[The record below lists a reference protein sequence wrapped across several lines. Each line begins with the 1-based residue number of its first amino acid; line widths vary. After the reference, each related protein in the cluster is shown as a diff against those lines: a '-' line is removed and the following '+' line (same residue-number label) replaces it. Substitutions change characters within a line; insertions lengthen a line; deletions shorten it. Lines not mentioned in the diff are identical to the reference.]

1 MGLGLAFFGNWSN
14 VKLDGVRCRRRLLH
28 ACLSLLL
35 PEAVKPP
42 PRRERVSGRLILL
55 ARGSH
60 WLPLRRA
67 ERVRTASGCR
77 RMRLCLG
84 ALIFHLACNRALP
97 HAPARVLS
105 QIPENHRRNDFSAG
119 DNRVPGYSLLCHT

>member
-14 VKLDGVRCRRRLLH
+14 VKLDSVRCRRRLLH

-42 PRRERVSGRLILL
+42 PWRERVSGRLLLL

-60 WLPLRRA
+60 RLPLRRA
-67 ERVRTASGCR
+67 ERVRTASGGR
-77 RMRLCLG
+77 RMRFCLG

-97 HAPARVLS
+97 HALRARCPKS
-105 QIPENHRRNDFSAG
+105 PKITE
-119 DNRVPGYSLLCHT
+119 PGGRKLVRKF